1 MSVCDESKH
10 TRREKH
16 TRTRHTEPRRA
27 APLASRARL
36 ICPFHRELV
45 ATSPQKTREVDTS
58 SSLL

>member
-10 TRREKH
+10 TRRGETH
-16 TRTRHTEPRRA
+16 THPTHRA
-27 APLASRARL
+27 PPSRPARL